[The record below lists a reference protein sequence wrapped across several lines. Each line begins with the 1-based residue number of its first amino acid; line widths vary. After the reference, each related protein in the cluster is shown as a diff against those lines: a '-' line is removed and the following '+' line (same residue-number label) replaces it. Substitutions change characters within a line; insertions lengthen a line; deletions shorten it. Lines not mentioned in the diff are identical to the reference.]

1 MRLLETQHVLKVYR
15 DLIIEEA
22 KANLAKP
29 QGKFRKPKNASGTLS
44 DSIQG
49 TDKFE
54 KGKLIEAGIQMEAY
68 GEFIDKG
75 VSGVKKKYDTPYS
88 YKDRMPPANKLDKW
102 TVRRG
107 IAPRDAK
114 GKFIPRKSLLWLISR
129 GIYNNGIKPSLFMTK
144 PFEKYMDKLPVE
156 LATAFTEDSKVYL
169 ELQLKD
175 LK

>member
-1 MRLLETQHVLKVYR
+1 MRLLETQSVLKLYR

-22 KANLAKP
+22 KGNLQRQK
-29 QGKFRKPKNASGTLS
+29 KSASGDLYN
-44 DSIQG
+44 SIQG
-49 TDKFE
+49 TDRYE
-54 KGKLIEAGIQMEAY
+54 KGKLVEAGIEMEDY
-68 GEFIDKG
+68 GLFVDKG
-75 VSGVKKKYDTPYS
+75 VSGVKKKYNTPYS
-88 YKDRMPPANKLDKW
+88 YKDKMPPINKLDKW
-102 TVRRG
+102 SVRRG

-114 GKFIPRKSLLWLISR
+114 GRFIPRKSLLWMISR

>member
-1 MRLLETQHVLKVYR
+1 MRLLETQSVLKLYR

-22 KANLAKP
+22 KGNLQRQK
-29 QGKFRKPKNASGTLS
+29 KSASGDLYN
-44 DSIQG
+44 SIQG
-49 TDKFE
+49 TDRYE
-54 KGKLIEAGIQMEAY
+54 KGKLVEAGIEMEDC
-68 GEFIDKG
+68 GLVLDKG
-75 VSGVKKKYDTPYS
+75 ISGVKKKYNSPYS
-88 YKDRMPPANKLDKW
+88 HKDKMPPINKLDKW
-102 TVRRG
+102 SVRRG

-114 GKFIPRKSLLWLISR
+114 GRFIPRKSLLWMISR